1 MKPKPLD
8 RKTVRLLLE
17 KFDLQT
23 LFIEELGW
31 DHGGTDQNIE
41 IDNQIFLLQA
51 IAQKRG
57 FVAYQCVSES
67 ATPPRTRRGKKSRG
81 ALASLF
87 MNT

>member
-1 MKPKPLD
+1 MKPTPLD
-8 RKTVRLLLE
+8 RKTVRQLLE

-31 DHGGTDQNIE
+31 DHGGTDQSIE
-41 IDNQIFLLQA
+41 IDDRIFLLQA

-67 ATPPRTRRGKKSRG
+67 ATPSTSRG
-81 ALASLF
+81 
-87 MNT
+87 T